1 MDFLTKDL
9 LLKKRTSFSF
19 LFGSKKP
26 TFALHDDN
34 LDDQPPR
41 YYDLSPQKPNENAIA
56 RNEAEDDEDDLLSTR
71 QELSPELE
79 AQVRYACSL
88 LVYRIEQGI
97 SSNYCP
103 NRAKEAAAARKKRIS
118 TITATSTL
126 SGSSAAAAA
135 QVEAKYLL
143 SSTTKKLRNGMIGRF
158 GNGIFARDGS
168 EKHDSGVGLTQQP
181 SIATM
186 REGQRSKLGS
196 SHSNYTTT
204 HREDCPKAER
214 SQVGATA
221 AVARGEESM
230 IVSPI
235 SPTAPEGEEDVIISP
250 ITVSTTTTTT
260 TQSETTVYR
269 TVPTSL
275 SPTDSSNNGT
285 SSEDTSPTSS
295 VDHNQQHIHHLF
307 LTRGAAAATG
317 DAKTPCQRDQDTAT
331 FLSPTDPVPVQHN
344 PSVPTD
350 ESPDATN
357 DSDVEVFLDAD
368 TAAEYI
374 TSSAGGVGGVGVGP
388 GGVAMPLLTTSTP
401 SLGLTST
408 NPTSVRQSRVYNPPA
423 AATGSSILITEAE
436 ITGTEEEDTSTS
448 KPKRHSTYT
457 PTYPAPLPHDE
468 TLSGTEGGEDEPPTI
483 IDMNGNAHVMTSAE
497 ELERDL
503 GLQQAVMTKM
513 KTGSIL
519 LLSSSSSAS
528 SSPTTEGRDSTE
540 RTHVNPREPTTDS
553 GTVPGDSPT
562 PTLPRLPEPTHIA
575 PPRRPGTSAS
585 RLKTSWSALSHSTAS
600 VSGKLRRRFR
610 RHDEDDDD
618 DDDDDDSVLGL
629 ETESRR
635 PTPATTL
642 FRRLA
647 GWLTG
652 RGSPREKEE
661 EDHLPRM
668 SSGLEGVL
676 PYQGT

>member
-41 YYDLSPQKPNENAIA
+41 YYDVFPQRHNETAIA
-56 RNEAEDDEDDLLSTR
+56 RNEAKEDEDNLLSSR
-71 QELSPELE
+71 QELSPDLE

-103 NRAKEAAAARKKRIS
+103 NRAKDAAAARKKRIS
-118 TITATSTL
+118 TITTTSTL

-204 HREDCPKAER
+204 QREGSLKAGK

-230 IVSPI
+230 VVSPI

-260 TQSETTVYR
+260 TESENTVYR

-275 SPTDSSNNGT
+275 SPTDSSNNET

-295 VDHNQQHIHHLF
+295 VDPSQQQHIHHQF
-307 LTRGAAAATG
+307 LTRGAAVATG
-317 DAKTPCQRDQDTAT
+317 EEKKPCQRDQDTAA
-331 FLSPTDPVPVQHN
+331 FLSPTDPVPNQQQHN
-344 PSVPTD
+344 SSASQD

-374 TSSAGGVGGVGVGP
+374 TSSAGGVGGVGGP

-401 SLGLTST
+401 SLGLSSV
-408 NPTSVRQSRVYNPPA
+408 NSTSVRQSKVYNPPA
-423 AATGSSILITEAE
+423 ATAAATTTSVLITEAE
-436 ITGTEEEDTSTS
+436 IAATEEEEENDTSKT
-448 KPKRHSTYT
+448 KRHSTYT
-457 PTYPAPLPHDE
+457 PTYPLHLPPDE
-468 TLSGTEGGEDEPPTI
+468 ILSGRGGEDEPPTI
-483 IDMNGNAHVMTSAE
+483 IDTNGNAHIMTSAE

-519 LLSSSSSAS
+519 LLSSSSSS
-528 SSPTTEGRDSTE
+528 SSPTTASIDGTG
-540 RTHVNPREPTTDS
+540 RTHMSHDPAPTTTDS
-553 GTVPGDSPT
+553 GNAPDDTPT
-562 PTLPRLPEPTHIA
+562 PTLPRLPEPTHTV

-600 VSGKLRRRFR
+600 VSGRLRRRFR
-610 RHDEDDDD
+610 RHDDN
-618 DDDDDDSVLGL
+618 DDDDSVI
-629 ETESRR
+629 EMEMESRR
-635 PTPATTL
+635 ATPTTL

-661 EDHLPRM
+661 EDRLPRT

>member
-19 LFGSKKP
+19 LFGSKSQKP

-118 TITATSTL
+118 TITAISTL

-143 SSTTKKLRNGMIGRF
+143 SSTTKKLRSGMIGRF

-295 VDHNQQHIHHLF
+295 VDPNQQHIHHQF
-307 LTRGAAAATG
+307 FTRGAAAATG
-317 DAKTPCQRDQDTAT
+317 DAKKPCQRDQDTAA
-331 FLSPTDPVPVQHN
+331 FLSPTDPVPDQHN
-344 PSVPTD
+344 PSAPTD

-374 TSSAGGVGGVGVGP
+374 TSSAGGVGGVGVGVGP
-388 GGVAMPLLTTSTP
+388 GGAAMPLLTTSTP

-408 NPTSVRQSRVYNPPA
+408 NPTSVRQSRVYHPPA

-436 ITGTEEEDTSTS
+436 ITGPEEEDTSSTS

-457 PTYPAPLPHDE
+457 PTYPAHLPHDE
-468 TLSGTEGGEDEPPTI
+468 TPAGTEGGADEPPTI
-483 IDMNGNAHVMTSAE
+483 IDTNGNAHIMTSAE

-519 LLSSSSSAS
+519 LLSSSSSSS
-528 SSPTTEGRDSTE
+528 SSPTTEGDRTE
-540 RTHVNPREPTTDS
+540 RAHVNHEPATTTTDS
-553 GTVPGDSPT
+553 GTAPGDSPT
-562 PTLPRLPEPTHIA
+562 PALPRLPEPTHIA

-618 DDDDDDSVLGL
+618 DSVLEL

-661 EDHLPRM
+661 DHLPRM

>member
-41 YYDLSPQKPNENAIA
+41 YYDLSPQKHNDNATA
-56 RNEAEDDEDDLLSTR
+56 QNEAEEDEDMLLSTR

-135 QVEAKYLL
+135 QVEAKYML

-158 GNGIFARDGS
+158 GTGIFARDGS

-186 REGQRSKLGS
+186 RQGQRSKLGS
-196 SHSNYTTT
+196 SHSNYTTA
-204 HREDCPKAER
+204 HREDCPKAEK

-221 AVARGEESM
+221 AVAWGEESM

-295 VDHNQQHIHHLF
+295 VDHNQQHIHHQF
-307 LTRGAAAATG
+307 LARGAAAAKG
-317 DAKTPCQRDQDTAT
+317 DAKKPCQRDQDTAA
-331 FLSPTDPVPVQHN
+331 FLSPTDPVPNQHN
-344 PSVPTD
+344 LSASTD

-408 NPTSVRQSRVYNPPA
+408 NTTSVRQSRVYNPPA

-436 ITGTEEEDTSTS
+436 ITGNEEEDTSTS

-457 PTYPAPLPHDE
+457 PTYPAHLPDDE

-483 IDMNGNAHVMTSAE
+483 IDTNGNAHIMTSAE

-519 LLSSSSSAS
+519 LLSSSSSS
-528 SSPTTEGRDSTE
+528 SSPTTGGIDSTE
-540 RTHVNPREPTTDS
+540 RTHVNRREPTTES
-553 GTVPGDSPT
+553 GYTGDDAPT
-562 PTLPRLPEPTHIA
+562 TTLPCLPEPTHTV

-610 RHDEDDDD
+610 RHEE
-618 DDDDDDSVLGL
+618 DDDDDSVLEL

-635 PTPATTL
+635 AMSTPTTL

-652 RGSPREKEE
+652 RGSPREKDEE
-661 EDHLPRM
+661 NHLPRM

>member
-26 TFALHDDN
+26 TFALHDDS

-41 YYDLSPQKPNENAIA
+41 YYDLSPQKHNENAIA
-56 RNEAEDDEDDLLSTR
+56 RNEAEEDEDNLLSTR
-71 QELSPELE
+71 QELPSDLE

-118 TITATSTL
+118 TIAATSSL

-186 REGQRSKLGS
+186 REGHRSKLGS
-196 SHSNYTTT
+196 SHSNYTTSYG
-204 HREDCPKAER
+204 EDSLKSR
-214 SQVGATA
+214 KSQVGATA
-221 AVARGEESM
+221 AVGRGEESM

-260 TQSETTVYR
+260 TESENTVYR

-295 VDHNQQHIHHLF
+295 VDHNQQQHIHHQF
-307 LTRGAAAATG
+307 LTRGAAVATG
-317 DAKTPCQRDQDTAT
+317 DEKKPCQRDQDTAT
-331 FLSPTDPVPVQHN
+331 FLSPTDPVPNQQQHN
-344 PSVPTD
+344 PTASQD

-374 TSSAGGVGGVGVGP
+374 TSSAGGVGGVGGP

-401 SLGLTST
+401 SLGLSSV
-408 NPTSVRQSRVYNPPA
+408 NSTSVRQSRLYNAA
-423 AATGSSILITEAE
+423 AATTTSVLITEAE
-436 ITGTEEEDTSTS
+436 IAATEEEEKENDTSKT
-448 KPKRHSTYT
+448 KRHSTYT
-457 PTYPAPLPHDE
+457 PTYPLHLPPDE
-468 TLSGTEGGEDEPPTI
+468 ILSGRGGEEDEPPTI
-483 IDMNGNAHVMTSAE
+483 IDTNGNAHIMTSAE

-519 LLSSSSSAS
+519 LLSSSSSS
-528 SSPTTEGRDSTE
+528 SSPTTAGIDGTE
-540 RTHVNPREPTTDS
+540 RTRRSHDPAPTTMDS
-553 GTVPGDSPT
+553 GSGPDDTPT
-562 PTLPRLPEPTHIA
+562 PTLPRLPEPTHTV

-585 RLKTSWSALSHSTAS
+585 RPKTSWSALSHSTAS

-610 RHDEDDDD
+610 RYDN
-618 DDDDDDSVLGL
+618 DDDDDSII
-629 ETESRR
+629 EIEMESRR
-635 PTPATTL
+635 PTPTTL

-652 RGSPREKEE
+652 RGSIREKEIE
-661 EDHLPRM
+661 SLSRT